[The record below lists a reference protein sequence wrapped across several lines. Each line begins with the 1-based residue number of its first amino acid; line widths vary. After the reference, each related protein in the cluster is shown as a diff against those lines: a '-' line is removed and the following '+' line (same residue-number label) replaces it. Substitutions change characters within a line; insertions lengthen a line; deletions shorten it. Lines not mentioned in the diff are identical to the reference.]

1 MNTNQNPL
9 GQVSSFVTNTA
20 KNITNATNNTLN
32 KVNNTVNTA
41 INNTIKNIT
50 TTVNNGLNKINNTSP
65 LQFVNMATNT
75 VANTANN
82 VVNTVANT
90 VSSTANNVANTVAN
104 TANTLTES
112 ITEPIMESIN
122 AMNTTSVA
130 NNSSK
135 NSFSLLN
142 SGIEILPVILSLGVI
157 AILLIIIA
165 TFIEP
170 IMELVKKFINW
181 FVGFFGIGPDASKE
195 SIPKEVEKD
204 VKGLVDKMIPK
215 KKQVF
220 NVAENIYKYGDA
232 EPLCKS
238 FGAELATYEQV
249 KDAWKNGA
257 DWCNYGWV
265 KGQGAVYPTSQQT
278 FDKLQQGP
286 EDQQLACGEV
296 GVNGGYFDNPE
307 LRFGVNCYGEKPDET
322 LHDMKMLVS
331 GQENALT
338 PGALEYDEKVAKFRS
353 ESDQIGI
360 LPWNNNQ
367 KQWSS

>member
-50 TTVNNGLNKINNTSP
+50 TTVNNGINKINNTSP
-65 LQFVNMATNT
+65 LEFVNMATNT

-90 VSSTANNVANTVAN
+90 
-104 TANTLTES
+104 ANTLTDS
-112 ITEPIMESIN
+112 IKEPIMDSIN

-142 SGIEILPVILSLGVI
+142 SGIEILPVILSLGVVV
-157 AILLIIIA
+157 ILLIIIA

-170 IMELVKKFINW
+170 LMELVKKLINW
-181 FVGFFGIGPDASKE
+181 FVGFFGIGPEASQE

-249 KDAWKNGA
+249 KDAWKSGA

-307 LRFGVNCYGEKPDET
+307 LRFGVNCYGEKPNET